1 MSAKSGKPQGI
12 EIVQA
17 CCCIGMLPAKDLL
30 ANRQSLFEQRFGFGM
45 VAHRLIEQRQIVQNR
60 EAPPIW
66 RTRKLKVK

>member
-1 MSAKSGKPQGI
+1 
-12 EIVQA
+12 
-17 CCCIGMLPAKDLL
+17 MLPAKDLL